1 MRLRLSIRRHALPAV
16 EILWNT
22 GDEKTSSTTVAQF
35 LEQVNEIVPLEA
47 EQWGFEDY
55 VVEITGYECLHFQ
68 KLENVCRDED
78 VVSIRPLQTSEVR
91 ARTLSGRYQISSD
104 GKHLIDGI
112 AFGRS
117 YLRRPDRPPIK
128 IPPRKRRRVTHS
140 NDDEDEPLTI
150 KEATVSQGGVLST
163 TFGHMER
170 TEEYGNLLEFQRR
183 SEHDDGP
190 GEPSRKRKRVQFED
204 GRVNGGLEAEEDD
217 EDFVPGRSKA
227 KRRAIATIDGG
238 ARPRTRSAEQPR
250 NNGRQGLE
258 LLSLASDEE
267 DEIDENFDI
276 GTDSNSSTSDSS
288 EHSTDE
294 MTEARSEEDEEIV
307 NMSSDSDSSEDT
319 SSFDDAS
326 DSDSSEGTNVEIE
339 KLISVRKSKAR
350 GSISDLGSSETTSVS
365 TASSESTSSSSDDE
379 ESSSQ
384 EEASSEGEVPS
395 ERDDSSSEDG
405 PSEDEEP
412 EEITSR
418 FTNDQRSTLHNVDVL
433 RADLQKGLD
442 AVRLA
447 MYRPATSEA
456 GKQYFQATEDRASW
470 ECTNNSRKKKT
481 HKLSKPLRNS
491 VSLKNVLSK
500 HNQERSNDL
509 SSSDAPVQAE
519 TATGTEST
527 GSSDTKWQSS
537 SAVSSRPKTVRA
549 FVPPY
554 HGKTATKSRN
564 QRRKA
569 AKKLNYF
576 KKLNVL
582 PPDATLEDLK
592 KYSKP
597 EEEMGD
603 SDAHVGRTEKSS
615 QEVNFEARRQALLAA
630 IASGGVEI
638 TRNRPDMI
646 MNDAIDDNV
655 VNIAVDMP
663 AAGGSNDAA
672 VNDGQN
678 EGSERETAVNEPL
691 LGGTDE
697 NEARK
702 KRRMKLDVA
711 GSRRLLF
718 GSLGLRTPKTHED
731 SEKLRS
737 RLMEQAKSKKYSTAI
752 ATTTDTA
759 VSVTG
764 ADTLEEDAEGD
775 LDAWKC
781 KIKLTA
787 VECCDDHVQLST
799 PPFPFYQRWDPQQQ
813 NYPCGPSGKKR
824 KRNSKKYYQGG
835 QAETY
840 EPYEPEYEEDE
851 HVTLNYDDYEDER
864 LPGADAGETFDDHKY
879 DEDEMVDD
887 QLMQEIDSAAA
898 HETDDMPP
906 LPEDMSTL
914 PALQAADVKVGSVI
928 AFKQLEVSAATQWSP
943 KISDYRTAR
952 IEDMSDSTGELH
964 LTLAKRDR
972 PQKEV
977 DEEGN
982 RVYEKF
988 EMAGYESEEAEDDG
1002 VVAVQLHDLVE
1013 PKLVAAAD
1021 RDGGSIETLAA
1032 EDVVVRDEHGDEV
1045 GGSEGAVGESAGAEY
1060 RINDFVKQEDLA
1072 EEARADV
1079 TLGADEEGEPSGF
1092 TPPMST
1098 ALETHREDLQRVG
1111 TSA

>member
-1 MRLRLSIRRHALPAV
+1 M
-16 EILWNT
+16 LWNT

-68 KLENVCRDED
+68 KLESVCKDED

-112 AFGRS
+112 AFGRP
-117 YLRRPDRPPIK
+117 YLRRPDRPPVK
-128 IPPRKRRRVTHS
+128 IPPRKRRRVTNS

-170 TEEYGNLLEFQRR
+170 AEEYGNLLEFQRG

-217 EDFVPGRSKA
+217 EDFVPGISNA
-227 KRRAIATIDGG
+227 KRRAIATTDGG
-238 ARPRTRSAEQPR
+238 ARPRTRSAEQPT

-267 DEIDENFDI
+267 DEIDENFDV

-294 MTEARSEEDEEIV
+294 MNEVRSEEDEEIV
-307 NMSSDSDSSEDT
+307 NMSSDSDSSKDT
-319 SSFDDAS
+319 SSSDAAS
-326 DSDSSEGTNVEIE
+326 DSDSSEGINVEIE

-379 ESSSQ
+379 EPSSQ

-405 PSEDEEP
+405 SSEDEQP

-418 FTNDQRSTLHNVDVL
+418 FTNDQRSNLHDVDVL

-456 GKQYFQATEDRASW
+456 GKQYVQATEDRASW
-470 ECTNNSRKKKT
+470 NCTNNKKT
-481 HKLSKPLRNS
+481 HKLSKPLRNP
-491 VSLKNVLSK
+491 VSLKNVLSEIS
-500 HNQERSNDL
+500 QERSNDL

-527 GSSDTKWQSS
+527 RSSDTKWQSS
-537 SAVSSRPKTVRA
+537 SAVSSRPKTVQA

-603 SDAHVGRTEKSS
+603 SDAHVGRPEKSS
-615 QEVNFEARRQALLAA
+615 QEVDFEARRQALLAA

-638 TRNRPDMI
+638 TRNRPDII
-646 MNDAIDDNV
+646 MNDDIDDNV

-663 AAGGSNDAA
+663 AAGGSNDAT

-691 LGGTDE
+691 LDGTDE

-702 KRRMKLDVA
+702 KRR
-711 GSRRLLF
+711 
-718 GSLGLRTPKTHED
+718 LRTPKTHED

-775 LDAWKC
+775 SDAWKC

-787 VECCDDHVQLST
+787 VECCGDHVQLST

-813 NYPCGPSGKKR
+813 NYPRGPSGKKR

-835 QAETY
+835 QAEMY

-864 LPGADAGETFDDHKY
+864 LPGADAEETFDDNKY

-952 IEDMSDSTGELH
+952 IENMSDSTAELY

-977 DEEGN
+977 DEEGS

-988 EMAGYESEEAEDDG
+988 EMAGYESEEAEDNG
-1002 VVAVQLHDLVE
+1002 VVAMQLHDLVE

-1032 EDVVVRDEHGDEV
+1032 EDVVVRDEHSDEV
-1045 GGSEGAVGESAGAEY
+1045 GGSEGAVEESAGAEY
-1060 RINDFVKQEDLA
+1060 RINNFVKQEDLA
-1072 EEARADV
+1072 EEAKADV